1 MQPGLNLNYRFVCL
15 SLLTNKQGSLL
26 ERQEHGVKGNQ
37 LVKNIFLILLLGWE
51 IMSRSVASVGLEL
64 MILLSLPAD
73 C

>member
-37 LVKNIFLILLLGWE
+37 LVKNIFFNFTFG
-51 IMSRSVASVGLEL
+51 VGDNV
-64 MILLSLPAD
+64 S
-73 C
+73 